1 MNDSMVCKP
10 SPVKI
15 LTVSAAPLRELL
27 NLLIYRQNP
36 ELLNERVRR
45 QPIPALEKIPA
56 IVRELKDVSQSG
68 KVR

>member
-27 NLLIYRQNP
+27 NLLIYGQNP
-36 ELLNERVRR
+36 ELINERVRR
-45 QPIPALEKIPA
+45 QPIPA
-56 IVRELKDVSQSG
+56 
-68 KVR
+68 